1 MVKAS
6 WIEPSRWKHFWTHK
20 LFGLCGCVKAL
31 VSYLWYRLRL
41 WRKGKTAKI
50 FPASWQALFSSL
62 FFSPNLPPPLWCNYV
77 AKVVDLHSC
86 VTLAAWEKV
95 FNLSSIDMKLSS
107 GVSRQPRG
115 FQGFRFL
122 ATKEFDKECFNYRNR
137 DVISQAPIRV
147 RDKQNNGRPFASK
160 LSLQLFFAGDCCS
173 KKGTENLI
181 YLDFSNSDLFL
192 IFVFF
197 EEFHPSTVK
206 AIPQLYDFAWKNAAG
221 VTHWKLFHA
230 SLASLRLS
238 RKVCKKKAWRTSQ
251 RDKESLK

>member
-1 MVKAS
+1 
-6 WIEPSRWKHFWTHK
+6 
-20 LFGLCGCVKAL
+20 
-31 VSYLWYRLRL
+31 
-41 WRKGKTAKI
+41 
-50 FPASWQALFSSL
+50 
-62 FFSPNLPPPLWCNYV
+62 
-77 AKVVDLHSC
+77 
-86 VTLAAWEKV
+86 
-95 FNLSSIDMKLSS
+95 MKLSS

-115 FQGFRFL
+115 FQGFREKKLKSSENIVVAQLRFL

-206 AIPQLYDFAWKNAAG
+206 AIPQLYDFA
-221 VTHWKLFHA
+221 
-230 SLASLRLS
+230 
-238 RKVCKKKAWRTSQ
+238 
-251 RDKESLK
+251 